1 MPNLDSTG
9 KFGRSMDCSQLLEF
23 KKKYKTVQQQNGKTP
38 PGDQKQKPAFN
49 SDRLG
54 GGGSDNGASWYYNQK
69 GNSLIYD
76 RFFGNRRFTGSP
88 TDPRFREF
96 MAWSIKNSDVEVSN
110 SYIQVNQLTSNTITL
125 ILRQTING
133 QTLTETITF
142 DLIVVEPNMAII
154 GQLVNEKVYLNNTGG
169 TITVTTNG
177 GFTRH
182 YSNGQFFLSDPN
194 QLDMP

>member
-88 TDPRFREF
+88 IDPRFREF
-96 MAWSIKNSDVEVSN
+96 VAWSIQNSDVEVSI
-110 SYIQVNQLTSNTITL
+110 SSFQVNELTSNTITFTG
-125 ILRQTING
+125 RQTING
-133 QTLTETITF
+133 QTLTETLTF
-142 DLIVVEPNMAII
+142 NLIVFEPNMSIN
-154 GQLVNEKVYLNNTGG
+154 GQLVNQRVYVNNTGG
-169 TITVTTNG
+169 TITVTTAD

-182 YSNGQFFLSDPN
+182 YSNGQFFLSDTK